1 MGKIISIANQKGGV
15 GKTTTATNLS
25 ASLAVLEKKV
35 LLIDADPQAN
45 ATSGLGVN
53 PETVEQ
59 SAYECFL
66 GQVPAKDCIVETET
80 PNLWL
85 LPTRIDLVGAEIDLV
100 NEKQREFFIQKAL
113 EPIKNDYDFIF
124 IGAGTERNM
133 RVVLQDLRRYAD
145 ELKAC
150 IDSGKVLLLTGNAFE
165 MLGKTLTAADG
176 STVAGLGIFDF
187 TTAEQNKTRVTGDV
201 IYTCDFLTQP
211 LVGFIN
217 KCSEVKGIERH
228 LFAVTSGLGDFEG
241 AQHEGVRA
249 SNCFGTHLTGPV
261 LIKNPHFLAY
271 LAEKLLGR
279 APETDYLSYE
289 RAGYAVTLEELRK
302 RFAAE

>member
-1 MGKIISIANQKGGV
+1 MKLLHFYHDIMNLYGDYANIAAMKRI
-15 GKTTTATNLS
+15 
-25 ASLAVLEKKV
+25 LEK
-35 LLIDADPQAN
+35 
-45 ATSGLGVN
+45 SGEAVTLDCRTLG
-53 PETVEQ
+53 
-59 SAYECFL
+59 
-66 GQVPAKDCIVETET
+66 D
-80 PNLWL
+80 
-85 LPTRIDLVGAEIDLV
+85 RVGLA
-100 NEKQREFFIQKAL
+100 
-113 EPIKNDYDFIF
+113 DYDFIF